1 MSSSP
6 ILNYLPT
13 GWTEKKHKD
22 ATDQDFEALTE
33 EQLDKSMER
42 RAAETHIETVKW
54 FDEKNAKRIARRAAP
69 LPYPDDTM
77 ASGQDA
83 ETPANIPDPTAE
95 NLTNLI
101 NHVEDTKLDLIGFVL
116 FRTHY
121 ADEQS
126 WEAFEKGFYELLD
139 AGIATAC
146 GESAAFKRIEEKV
159 FMRIVS
165 DEALEDQ
172 RPEGVARAYRT
183 CMEEEEEDELE
194 DGEDDEDDG
203 WGDRIEPGLTTS
215 MCLFVDEECIRSVV
229 EKQTGST
236 PFVKAVD
243 ATLGTGQR
251 HEYTGTIKVAI
262 TSLMPAF
269 YAALLG
275 YNIADVA
282 SKGSDDGIWRNIGPW
297 DAELEGRRIREM
309 SALGG
314 T

>member
-1 MSSSP
+1 MSSNP

-13 GWTEKKHKD
+13 GWTEEKYKN

-33 EQLDKSMER
+33 EQLDKIMER
-42 RAAETHIETVKW
+42 RAAETHIETAKW
-54 FDEKNAKRIARRAAP
+54 LDEKNAKRMARGAAP

-77 ASGQDA
+77 ASGEDA
-83 ETPANIPDPTAE
+83 EAPSHVPDPATE
-95 NLTNLI
+95 NLANLI
-101 NHVEDTKLDLIGFVL
+101 NHVEDSNLDLIGFVL
-116 FRTHY
+116 FRTDY

-126 WEAFEKGFYELLD
+126 WEGFEKGFYELLD

-172 RPEGVARAYRT
+172 RPEGVTRAYRT
-183 CMEEEEEDELE
+183 CMEDE
-194 DGEDDEDDG
+194 DEDDG
-203 WGDRIEPGLTTS
+203 WGEKIEPGLTTS
-215 MCLFVDEECIRSVV
+215 MCLFVDEESIRSVV

-251 HEYTGTIKVAI
+251 HEYPGTIKVAI

-282 SKGSDDGIWRNIGPW
+282 SKGPDDGVWRNIRPW
-297 DAELEGRRIREM
+297 DAKLEGRRIREM